1 MSETNEIIKFGDIK
15 SVLDYLEQIK
25 DDLHN
30 KTLSEQIE
38 FKAEVKNRHDK
49 RQVHMLLGRLEDQFK
64 IRKALSY
71 LVTAL
76 FAIVSFAI
84 GSLTN
89 FFVNNLPDTE
99 LKSYTAPVI
108 IFLFYILALAGWI
121 YLAYDETSRLRKIS
135 RYKRLIQECFD
146 EMPEKKHFRRR
157 V

>member
-1 MSETNEIIKFGDIK
+1 MNETNEIKKFGDIK

-25 DDLHN
+25 DGLHN

-38 FKAEVKNRHDK
+38 FKEEVKNRHDK
-49 RQVHMLLGRLEDQFK
+49 RQVQMLLGRLEDQLK

-89 FFVNNLPDTE
+89 FFVSNLPDTE

-108 IFLFYILALAGWI
+108 
-121 YLAYDETSRLRKIS
+121 
-135 RYKRLIQECFD
+135 
-146 EMPEKKHFRRR
+146 
-157 V
+157 